1 LSATIEGRGKLDR
14 PAGGART
21 TAPVVEPAVEPDPLS
36 KRFLNVRTL
45 LSFAIG
51 LAILAFVL
59 SRVEVNVAEISAR
72 LAQTNL
78 PLFLGAVALYYL
90 TVPIRALRWQQLLK
104 NVGYANDDVSGTGG
118 GSVNGAGAGTG
129 SDRRAIR
136 LPSVVGLAEIVLLSW
151 FANCIVPAKLGDA
164 YRAYLLKSTAGVS
177 FSRTF
182 GTILAERIIDMLLL
196 FSLLA
201 ASVLVAFSGALPAEI
216 LSIMQAGLVLVA
228 IVIVGLMAMRN
239 LGGVISRFVPKRF
252 RPHYAAFE
260 HGTLGSFQAMPLV
273 LTYSVVGWAIEAGRL
288 YLVCMSLG
296 LMDLSPAIILFVALA
311 SALLTTLPITPAGLG
326 FVESAIVGILLLAA
340 SWGLAPGID
349 QNAAASVAILDRV
362 ISYWS
367 LIATGIVLYVVTRKR

>member
-1 LSATIEGRGKLDR
+1 MTEETLTKVTAPDAHGKANGKL
-14 PAGGART
+14 A
-21 TAPVVEPAVEPDPLS
+21 TAEMVEPPVEPDPLA
-36 KRFLNVRTL
+36 KRFLNIRTL
-45 LSFAIG
+45 LSFVIG

-59 SRVEVNVAEISAR
+59 SRVDVNVSEIRAK

-78 PLFLGAVALYYL
+78 LLFLAALGLYYL
-90 TVPIRALRWQQLLK
+90 TFFVRALRWQQLLA
-104 NVGYANDDVSGTGG
+104 NVGYANDDADADADGYRVIHGQ
-118 GSVNGAGAGTG
+118 SV
-129 SDRRAIR
+129 R
-136 LPSVVGLAEIVLLSW
+136 LPSVLGLAEIVLLSW

-196 FSLLA
+196 FTLLA
-201 ASVLVAFSGALPAEI
+201 GSVLVAFSGTLPSAI
-216 LSIMQAGLVLVA
+216 LSIMQAGLVLVVL
-228 IVIVGLMAMRN
+228 VIAGLMVMRN
-239 LGGVISRFVPKRF
+239 LGGFLRRFVPKRF
-252 RPHYAAFE
+252 QPHYTAFE
-260 HGTLGSFQAMPLV
+260 QGTLGSFRAMPLV

-296 LMDLSPAIILFVALA
+296 LTSLSPAIILFVALA

-349 QNAAASVAILDRV
+349 ENVAASVAILDRV

-367 LIATGIVLYVVTRKR
+367 LIVTGIVLYLVTRKR